1 MHKLCEQV
9 QSIVFF
15 IISSRSVPGF
25 YTSYFV
31 SSSKI
36 RHCITNHYAC
46 LTWLDSMFR
55 SQRVNLQCLGFL
67 FAHPTLK
74 YFTYDF
80 LDCGREEMYTLV
92 ELLEY
97 VPAQP
102 GRIQR
107 CTYNYNCAETENFR
121 TTEWIYWNASASLIH
136 IYYVRRILFQRQYK
150 GRSKAYVFSKIR
162 KRSFHI
168 LRLID
173 SLSSKWPNCHHSF
186 LRLWS
191 QFLCSRVVCS
201 AFLLLFSSSMKVNW
215 LSFVTSIYSRMQ
227 IK

>member
-1 MHKLCEQV
+1 MHVWHGWTVC
-9 QSIVFF
+9 
-15 IISSRSVPGF
+15 
-25 YTSYFV
+25 
-31 SSSKI
+31 
-36 RHCITNHYAC
+36 
-46 LTWLDSMFR
+46 
-55 SQRVNLQCLGFL
+55 
-67 FAHPTLK
+67 FAHK
-74 YFTYDF
+74 EWIYSVSDF
-80 LDCGREEMYTLV
+80 YLYIQHSNILRIFPDCGREEMYTLV

-97 VPAQP
+97 VPARP

-107 CTYNYNCAETENFR
+107 CAYNYNCAETENFR
-121 TTEWIYWNASASLIH
+121 TTEWIYWNAVSASLIH
-136 IYYVRRILFQRQYK
+136 NYYVRRILFQRQYK

-173 SLSSKWPNCHHSF
+173 SLSSKWQNCHHSF

-201 AFLLLFSSSMKVNW
+201 AFLLLFSSSMKVNI

>member
-1 MHKLCEQV
+1 MLCLLKQNKTLHRQPLCMFDMVGQYVSLTKSESTV
-9 QSIVFF
+9 SRIF
-15 IISSRSVPGF
+15 ICPSNTQIF
-25 YTSYFV
+25 YVY
-31 SSSKI
+31 
-36 RHCITNHYAC
+36 
-46 LTWLDSMFR
+46 
-55 SQRVNLQCLGFL
+55 
-67 FAHPTLK
+67 
-74 YFTYDF
+74 F
-80 LDCGREEMYTLV
+80 LDCGREEMFTLV

-97 VPAQP
+97 VPARP

-107 CTYNYNCAETENFR
+107 CAYNYNCAETENFR
-121 TTEWIYWNASASLIH
+121 TTEWIYWNAVSASLIH
-136 IYYVRRILFQRQYK
+136 NYYVRRILFQRQYK

-168 LRLID
+168 LRLIN
-173 SLSSKWPNCHHSF
+173 SLSSKWQNCHHSF

-201 AFLLLFSSSMKVNW
+201 AFLLLFSSSMKVNI